1 MSFFHCVLCESLL
14 IEWIGHSCFLTIE
27 GKKIYEAEMKMQLLE
42 IGSATEQLSACKIS
56 LLLGVFTPD
65 NRVEGFLKF
74 ARGIL
79 QTDCGILGFHNEPY
93 IWYASPKGFKAF
105 HSKKEANLAAFFE
118 GDTILSAKHKNY
130 AAFSQYVHDLGVAH
144 NRIVAFD
151 LKINKTESIGH
162 VILFDEQCEEFN
174 EKNLELVHE
183 LAMSLINIIELHSDY
198 AELKE
203 LYEQQCALNSSKTKF
218 FQIIAHDLR
227 APFHGLIGFSEVLA
241 QERATL
247 DDSNI
252 QSIADYLLDTSQST
266 YNLLESLLNWA
277 MAEGGRFIYHP
288 INFNLKQSSKIV
300 FDVLNTLA
308 IKKNIQLIDR
318 VPDDLK
324 VYADINMVTSVLQ
337 NLVSNALKFTYVDG
351 TGKVIMSAEK
361 SKHGI
366 DIYIEDNGLG
376 MTQSQIDELF
386 QPRLTVSFKGTAGE
400 KGMGLGLVLCQ
411 RFVDLNQGEISVQS
425 KEGEGTIFKVSLPL
439 AVNTHQALALDSI
452 KQAITE

>member
-1 MSFFHCVLCESLL
+1 
-14 IEWIGHSCFLTIE
+14 
-27 GKKIYEAEMKMQLLE
+27 
-42 IGSATEQLSACKIS
+42 
-56 LLLGVFTPD
+56 
-65 NRVEGFLKF
+65 
-74 ARGIL
+74 
-79 QTDCGILGFHNEPY
+79 
-93 IWYASPKGFKAF
+93 
-105 HSKKEANLAAFFE
+105 
-118 GDTILSAKHKNY
+118 
-130 AAFSQYVHDLGVAH
+130 
-144 NRIVAFD
+144 
-151 LKINKTESIGH
+151 
-162 VILFDEQCEEFN
+162 
-174 EKNLELVHE
+174 
-183 LAMSLINIIELHSDY
+183 
-198 AELKE
+198 
-203 LYEQQCALNSSKTKF
+203 
-218 FQIIAHDLR
+218 
-227 APFHGLIGFSEVLA
+227 
-241 QERATL
+241 
-247 DDSNI
+247 
-252 QSIADYLLDTSQST
+252 
-266 YNLLESLLNWA
+266 